1 MTDTTFTI
9 DELPIPDSADD
20 RDYPAFAELIDVR
33 NAIQTHTLGTD
44 AFNTTA
50 SESLPWYQDQTY
62 DPHRVFVARVDGR
75 IVGRGVYNWSVEPG
89 ATVAWLNV
97 EVLPALRRRG
107 IGAALAD
114 RVETLAA
121 ADGLRSSQVYATHT
135 TIDGGERVPAP
146 TGFGDLP
153 MADPGVRFLL
163 GRGYR
168 LEQVERTSV
177 LDLPVSAETLAD
189 MERAARAKAGA
200 DYRLTG
206 WEGATPDR
214 WVDELA
220 RLSNRMSVDAPQA
233 GMDTVEETWDAD
245 RVRAT
250 DARYA
255 ASGYTILTT
264 AVEHVP
270 TGRLAGFTVLMVPT
284 DRGRPA
290 AQQATLVVAEHRGH
304 RLGVLL
310 KVANLER
317 LAAVSPATPM
327 VITGNAEENRY
338 MLATNEALGFRA
350 VAAEGAW
357 QKILGA

>member
-1 MTDTTFTI
+1 MTDTTHTI
-9 DELPIPDSADD
+9 DELPIPDSAEDPG
-20 RDYPAFAELIDVR
+20 YPAFAELIDVR
-33 NAIQTHTLGTD
+33 NAVQTHTLGTD

-50 SESLPWYQDQTY
+50 TESLPWYQDQTY
-62 DPHRVFVARVDGR
+62 DPHRVFVARVEGR
-75 IVGRGVYNWSVEPG
+75 IVGRGVYNWSAEPG
-89 ATVAWLNV
+89 ASIAWLNV
-97 EVLPALRRRG
+97 EVLPAFRGHG
-107 IGAALAD
+107 IGTALAD
-114 RVETLAA
+114 HVEALAA
-121 ADGLRSSQVYATHT
+121 VDDRRSSQVYATHT
-135 TIDGGERVPAP
+135 TIDGGERLPSP

-177 LDLPVSAETLAD
+177 LDLPVAPETLAG
-189 MERAARAKAGA
+189 MERDAQARAGG

-220 RLSNRMSVDAPQA
+220 RLYNRMSVDAPQA

-264 AVEHVP
+264 AVEHMP
-270 TGRLAGFTVLMVPT
+270 IGRLAGFTVLMVPT
-284 DRGRPA
+284 DRSRPA
-290 AQQATLVVAEHRGH
+290 AQQETLVVAEHRGH

-317 LAAVSPATPM
+317 LAALDRKSV
-327 VITGNAEENRY
+327 V
-338 MLATNEALGFRA
+338 
-350 VAAEGAW
+350 
-357 QKILGA
+357 